1 MIDCDCSVRTAG
13 GAALV
18 AAVVSST
25 APTPRRVRAV
35 PRVDAPVW
43 PPRRNG
49 VPERE
54 WSDGELSVV
63 VPAGSRL
70 AIGFA
75 TPASPDSPPVELH
88 DEGRADDAPTPAT
101 RPVVDAPVGGGP
113 VSKRPPGGADGA
125 SAPNPPNGAADTL
138 VPTPTPDG
146 VVRALGDGRPP
157 RDAVP
162 ESTPNG
168 GSDQRRA
175 DPSSGARESDPPAG
189 ETASPPAPVVAW
201 LDAVERRVATA
212 EADSNDRSSAN
223 TAPPATE
230 ADQPIASTASPA
242 TEADRLRSFVAR
254 AGALADRWETAG
266 TPADA
271 E

>member
-1 MIDCDCSVRTAG
+1 MIDCDCSVRTAAG
-13 GAALV
+13 VALV

-35 PRVDAPVW
+35 PRVDGPVW

-70 AIGFA
+70 AVGFA

-88 DEGRADDAPTPAT
+88 DEGRADDVPTPAE
-101 RPVVDAPVGGGP
+101 RSVADATADGGP
-113 VSKRPPGGADGA
+113 VAGRPGGGVDDGRAPGPPDGA
-125 SAPNPPNGAADTL
+125 AGTL
-138 VPTPTPDG
+138 VPETTPDG
-146 VVRALGDGRPP
+146 IVRALGDGRPP

-162 ESTPNG
+162 EPTPTG

-175 DPSSGARESDPPAG
+175 DSPSGQGTAKSPTSEIPA
-189 ETASPPAPVVAW
+189 PPAPVVAW
-201 LDAVERRVATA
+201 LDAVERRVAAA
-212 EADSNDRSSAN
+212 EADSDDGSDAS
-223 TAPPATE
+223 TAPPAGVAE
-230 ADQPIASTASPA
+230 
-242 TEADRLRSFVAR
+242 RLRSFSAR
-254 AGALADRWETAG
+254 AGALADRWEAAG
-266 TPADA
+266 TPAD
-271 E
+271 EG